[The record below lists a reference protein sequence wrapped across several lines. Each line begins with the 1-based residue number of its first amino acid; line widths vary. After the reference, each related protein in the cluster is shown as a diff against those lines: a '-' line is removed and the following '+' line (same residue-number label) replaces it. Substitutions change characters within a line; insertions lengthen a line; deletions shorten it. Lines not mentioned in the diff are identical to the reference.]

1 MSPFTF
7 ANRPVAVAIATVA
20 AGYLVLAFRL
30 PDFSGVNVPVQPST
44 LPRWLGV
51 VLLLLAVALFFQ
63 RSEQADGAAPSAGD
77 DAQHHDAL
85 GAHTAQDAG
94 PQSTRMTTTV
104 ARPPAPNTTRLGR
117 TGKPELEVALFIAA
131 MCGYVA
137 LFEPLG
143 FVVSSAVYMAAVT
156 WYLGY
161 RRHVVS
167 GFVSLG
173 TPLILYLVVTEGL
186 GVGLPNGPLPF

>member
-1 MSPFTF
+1 
-7 ANRPVAVAIATVA
+7 
-20 AGYLVLAFRL
+20 L
-30 PDFSGVNVPVQPST
+30 
-44 LPRWLGV
+44 

-94 PQSTRMTTTV
+94 PQSRMTTTV